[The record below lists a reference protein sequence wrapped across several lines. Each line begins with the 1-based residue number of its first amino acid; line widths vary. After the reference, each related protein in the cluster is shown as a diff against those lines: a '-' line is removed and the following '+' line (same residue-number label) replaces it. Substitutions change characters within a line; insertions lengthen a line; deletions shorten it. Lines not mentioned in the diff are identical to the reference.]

1 MSEGSATGVARDDP
15 TEETST
21 RLWYFAFGANMSS
34 EVLARRGVR
43 PLASEAARLD
53 DHVLF
58 FGERGIPL
66 LEPGFATIGA
76 APGETVWGV
85 LHHLRAGDL
94 DVLRSYEGN
103 TYSRRQVRVVGR
115 KSGEVEAWVFSSR
128 YPVQGL
134 RPSTRYLEAL
144 LAGARE
150 HGLPGDYVDWLE
162 QQPTVR
168 VPFLSQRIPGVIE
181 VVERSEFRARL
192 VTGLVDLWWRLV
204 RAIRGR

>member
-1 MSEGSATGVARDDP
+1 MSEVSATGIAREGP
-15 TEETST
+15 TAEASA

-34 EVLARRGVR
+34 DVLTRRRVR
-43 PLASEAARLD
+43 PLASEPARLD

-66 LEPGFATIGA
+66 LEPGFATIGT

-85 LHHLRAGDL
+85 LHRLRAGDL

-103 TYSRRQVRVVGR
+103 TYSRRRVSVVGR
-115 KSGEVEAWVFSSR
+115 DSGEVEAWVFSSR
-128 YPVQGL
+128 HPVQGL
-134 RPSTRYLEAL
+134 RPSTRYLDTL

-150 HGLPGDYVDWLE
+150 HGLPEDYVTRLE
-162 QQPTVR
+162 RQPSVR
-168 VPFLSQRIPGVIE
+168 VPFLSRRIPRTLEAI
-181 VVERSEFRARL
+181 ERSEFRAR
-192 VTGLVDLWWRLV
+192 VFTGLVDLWWRLV